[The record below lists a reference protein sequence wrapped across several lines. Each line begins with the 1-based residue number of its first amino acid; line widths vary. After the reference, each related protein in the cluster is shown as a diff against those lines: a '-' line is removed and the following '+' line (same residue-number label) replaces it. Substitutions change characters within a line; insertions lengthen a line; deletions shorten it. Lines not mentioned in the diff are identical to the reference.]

1 MTSIR
6 VFQHYT
12 HHLYAAAALFEASLA
27 FAAMMGALQLSA
39 AGHLPGP
46 AAGTPLMMIWQA
58 GVVALAF
65 VVASDAMGQYSP
77 LRAEEGFASHAKHG
91 AGAFVLPLFGLLLL
105 GLLLP
110 SLRMN
115 PLLPGGA
122 LLLTTGLIVG
132 LRTPFFL
139 GMAQRGALRQKVMIV
154 GAGRNAQH
162 ALEVLRQRPER
173 VDFDVVGCV
182 PLPGEAVRISG
193 EKLLP
198 GNLPLT
204 TLAKRL
210 NVAQMIVVP
219 DHETEFPLNDLIGCR
234 FDGRQ
239 VVSGVQFFER
249 EARILDVDLLPP
261 DALAFGD
268 GFYQPP
274 LSRALKRAFDIAA
287 SGAVLALAWPLM
299 LVAVVAIKLEEGL
312 RAPVLYKQTRVGQN
326 GKPFSVLKFRSMRV
340 DAEADGKA
348 RWASVNDSR
357 VTRVG
362 AFIRRTRIDEL
373 PQIFNVLSGEMS
385 FIGPRPE
392 RPEFVQQLAEQIPY
406 YNSRHAVKPGITGWA
421 QLCYPY
427 GASEEDARQK
437 LQFDLYYVKN
447 QSLFL
452 DLMVALSTV
461 EVVIF
466 GKGAR

>member
-91 AGAFVLPLFGLLLL
+91 AGAFVLALFGLLLL

-173 VDFDVVGCV
+173 LDFDVVGCV

-268 GFYQPP
+268 GFYQPAAVAGAQAR
-274 LSRALKRAFDIAA
+274 LRHRRQRRRAGAGLAADAGGRRGHQAGRRPARA
-287 SGAVLALAWPLM
+287 GAV
-299 LVAVVAIKLEEGL
+299 
-312 RAPVLYKQTRVGQN
+312 Q
-326 GKPFSVLKFRSMRV
+326 
-340 DAEADGKA
+340 ADP
-348 RWASVNDSR
+348 R
-357 VTRVG
+357 
-362 AFIRRTRIDEL
+362 
-373 PQIFNVLSGEMS
+373 
-385 FIGPRPE
+385 RPE
-392 RPEFVQQLAEQIPY
+392 RQALLGAQVPQ
-406 YNSRHAVKPGITGWA
+406 HAGGRRGRWQGALGA
-421 QLCYPY
+421 Q
-427 GASEEDARQK
+427 G
-437 LQFDLYYVKN
+437 
-447 QSLFL
+447 
-452 DLMVALSTV
+452 
-461 EVVIF
+461 
-466 GKGAR
+466 